1 MRDTLCDMF
10 DMCSGPIDP
19 AARAASGKPVMCE
32 KNVLG
37 HLLFDQVFVG
47 HDKRR
52 IAVNAAGQW
61 TAPIFEGNEH
71 IHHLQLVKD
80 RVPADKYDVTPGRID
95 VSAEVYTGA
104 CGLMQSRGLLML
116 EVHAIKAERSQP
128 PAQPPEGRS
137 GQESQFSVHGL

>member
-1 MRDTLCDMF
+1 
-10 DMCSGPIDP
+10 
-19 AARAASGKPVMCE
+19 MCE
-32 KNVLG
+32 KDVLG

-52 IAVNAAGQW
+52 IALNAAGER

-71 IHHLQLVKD
+71 VHNLQLIKD
-80 RVPADKYDVTPGRID
+80 RVRADKYDMTPRRID
-95 VSAEVYTGA
+95 VSAEVYSGA

-116 EVHAIKAERSQP
+116 EVYAIKTERSQP
-128 PAQPPEGRS
+128 PAEPPEGRS